1 MMKIEKA
8 AKAHLAPGN
17 GAEVKRRGLLRLGTL
32 VTAVTGASAVS
43 ILGTKSATAAP
54 NDKNPPTAY
63 VPTAEKGAAS
73 GVATLDA
80 GAKIPTSQ
88 LPDLSATILA
98 KIRAAKPYIS
108 VDDMAQSGDLSV
120 ADAWQ
125 RAVDLAKTTGAKRIV
140 AESNTYVFGAAGVN
154 LGGLHGCTIEGLG
167 KDSTII
173 TGTANLFVLF
183 YNTSACSK
191 LTFKNLGF
199 VGPGV
204 DDAIGPRRGRTTTGP
219 SFRTAIK
226 IQGDLHPT
234 TGLKY
239 EARDIAIENC
249 KFAGL
254 VEGLPIYFSGVRGY
268 SKLTNSVIENSLDPG
283 WIFYENGICTNN
295 VSRRSKDNGFSLS
308 RGGSSVV
315 VTGNEIEDCCYNAIW
330 VAGYDAAAGP
340 ENIAITGNIGK
351 RIGHNGVTLQKGGRN
366 ATITGNTFVDIYRGP
381 LDEPSDEDGC
391 GVFVAGLT
399 DSATLTVLTWAENIN
414 ISGNTIV
421 NPARGGILVRAGV
434 RSCLIQ
440 GNTIINPGSEFLAD
454 GVTPVGTST
463 VNHNFGTNVL
473 IGAGYPQATTS
484 NVRSVNNQFIDLRSV
499 PRMIYGAN
507 NASNS
512 TFYSQMGNW
521 TVGSSQPS
529 TETARTVA
537 GGMQT
542 FTGGLSSG
550 SNSASVGDG
559 YFIQVNGPATVYRE
573 YRLLTA
579 GSQRWSL
586 AAGNSG
592 ESGLDTGSDFF
603 LRAYNDQ
610 GVVKSTVM
618 RFTRDGK
625 MAFNGVTP
633 VDRPAL
639 PGPAS
644 DSSSAIALVN
654 SMRTALI
661 NLGLGK

>member
-1 MMKIEKA
+1 MDKMKDGT
-8 AKAHLAPGN
+8 AHPASAPTTG
-17 GAEVKRRGLLRLGTL
+17 VKRRGLIRFGTL
-32 VTAVTGASAVS
+32 VTAFTGVSAISALGASAAS
-43 ILGTKSATAAP
+43 AAP
-54 NDKNPPTAY
+54 NDKNPSTAY

-73 GVATLDA
+73 GVATLDT
-80 GAKIPTSQ
+80 GAKIPATQ
-88 LPDLSATILA
+88 LPDISATILA
-98 KIRAAKPYIS
+98 KIKSAKPYIS
-108 VDDMAQSGDLSV
+108 VDDMIQAGDSTI
-120 ADAWQ
+120 AYAWQ

-140 AESNTYVFGAAGVN
+140 AESNSYVFGGVGVN

-167 KDSTII
+167 KDSTTI
-173 TGTANLFVLF
+173 TGSANLFVLF

-204 DDAIGPRRGRTTTGP
+204 DDAIGPRRERTTTGA

-234 TGLKY
+234 AGVQY
-239 EARDIAIENC
+239 EARDIAVENC

-268 SKLTNSVIENSLDPG
+268 SKLTDSVIENCFDPG

-295 VSRRSKDNGFSLS
+295 VSRRSRDNGFSLS
-308 RGGSSVV
+308 RGGLSAV
-315 VTGNEIEDCCYNAIW
+315 VTGNEIEDCCYNAVW
-330 VAGYDAAAGP
+330 VAGYDTAAGP
-340 ENIAITGNIGK
+340 ENITITGNIGK

-366 ATITGNTFVDIYRGP
+366 ATITGNTFVNMYRGP
-381 LDEPSDEDGC
+381 SDEPSDEDGC
-391 GVFVAGLT
+391 GVYVAGLT
-399 DSATLTVLTWAENIN
+399 DSATRTVLTWAENIN

-440 GNTIINPGSEFLAD
+440 GNTIINAGSEFLAD

-463 VNHNFGTNVL
+463 VNQNFGTNVL
-473 IGAGYPQATTS
+473 IGAGYPQMTT
-484 NVRSVNNQFIDLRSV
+484 NNIRSINNQFIDLRPV

-521 TVGSSQPS
+521 TVGSAQPS

-550 SNSASVGDG
+550 SNSASPGDG
-559 YFIQVNGPATVYRE
+559 YFVQVNGPASVHRE
-573 YRLLTA
+573 YRLSTA

-586 AAGNSG
+586 AADNSG
-592 ESGLDTGSDFF
+592 ETGSDSGSDFY
-603 LRAYNDQ
+603 LRAYTDA
-610 GVVKSTVM
+610 GVVKSTMM
-618 RFTRDGK
+618 RFSRDGK
-625 MAFNGVTP
+625 MAFNGVPP
-633 VDRPAL
+633 VERPTLA
-639 PGPAS
+639 GAAT

-654 SMRTALI
+654 SIRIALI